1 EIAGGDPAEQSSYAA
16 RKSAAMAAHA
26 TQVAVDGPWFALSND
41 LGQPLLTTEYYELV
55 RGTPGAPA
63 GERETDLF
71 AGLPDEGLPAAGLP
85 AEGEVAGR

>member
-1 EIAGGDPAEQSSYAA
+1 
-16 RKSAAMAAHA
+16 MAAHA

-55 RGTPGAPA
+55 RGTHGAPA

-71 AGLPDEGLPAAGLP
+71 AGLPTAGLP
-85 AEGEVAGR
+85 AEGPSGTGEVAGR